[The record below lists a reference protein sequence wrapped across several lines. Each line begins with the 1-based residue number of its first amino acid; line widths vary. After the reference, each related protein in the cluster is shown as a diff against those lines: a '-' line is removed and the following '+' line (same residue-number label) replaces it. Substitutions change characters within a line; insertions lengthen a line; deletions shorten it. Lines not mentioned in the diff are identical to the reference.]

1 MPPAPTNA
9 EKMRALRWALG
20 GGAANIVYVHL
31 TFAGPVFLLF
41 LDKLELNKRQIGLV
55 LSLVPFCNLIILLF
69 APAAAWIGFKRT
81 YVATWTT
88 RKFVMALLMATPW
101 VLYKWGASA
110 AFVFVASVILLFAV
124 CRALAMAGFV
134 PWMQELVPNAVRGRF
149 GAVEQLISIILGAA
163 VLAAAGVFLGDDPQL
178 SGFTV
183 LFGVAFFFG
192 LLSVVLYTRVPGGA
206 SIRGDTGQR
215 ADFAS
220 MFESLRDRQFLLFLA
235 GGAAVALGWAPL
247 SVGAF
252 APLFFK
258 EQVGLKPNQVLYFN
272 SVLLAAGIFSGFL
285 WGWAADRYGSKPVM
299 LITLAV
305 LWCYP
310 LGLWILPR
318 HDESAFYAALCL
330 AAIIGLALP
339 GYSISYSRLLMV
351 RIIPPDRRSG
361 YTAVHL
367 ASMGLMHGLAPLV
380 AGVVIQQSAGLHGSL
395 GLLVIDSY
403 TPLIWSGLILIAL
416 AIILLSRVKGDSN
429 VPVRHF
435 AGMFIQ
441 GNALAAMQ
449 ALVTYQFAGV
459 EENRVSTI
467 ERLGVTRSPL
477 SIDELIE
484 SLRDPSFNVRFEVV
498 VSMARTRPDPKLTD
512 AMIDVLRC
520 DEPDMCIAAA
530 WALGRMGDRR
540 AIEPLR
546 EALVRDYPLLRARVA
561 RALGSLG
568 DHASMLALL
577 QGLAQEDDV
586 GIKLAYA
593 SALGALK
600 SVEALHPLLDLL
612 AVLPEKLQRKE
623 AALAVATIAGR
634 EQWFVRLSRSVDR
647 NPGDALA
654 GVILSMRRRILRHL
668 GHGSGGLEARFD
680 ACVRAFGE
688 DRLDEGARELR
699 AIVDFVPADR
709 FLPGAESVLRDTSAR
724 IANQQSPHLEHLML
738 IVHVL
743 HTGFGAS
750 AEEGVVNGSKT

>member
-9 EKMRALRWALG
+9 EKMRALPWALG
-20 GGAANIVYVHL
+20 GGAANIVFIHL

-55 LSLVPFCNLIILLF
+55 LSLVPFCNLIVLLF
-69 APAAAWIGFKRT
+69 APAAAWIGYKRS
-81 YVATWTT
+81 YIAAWTT

-101 VLYKWGASA
+101 VLHTWGASA
-110 AFVFVASVILLFAV
+110 AFVFVVCVILVFAV
-124 CRALAMAGFV
+124 CRGLAMAGYV
-134 PWMQELVPNAVRGRF
+134 PWIQELVPNAVRGRF
-149 GAVEQLISIILGAA
+149 GAVEQILSITLGAI

-178 SGFTV
+178 GSFTI
-183 LFGVAFFFG
+183 LFGAALFFG
-192 LLSVVLYTRVPGGA
+192 LLSVVLYGRLPGGA
-206 SIRGDTGQR
+206 SIRSDTGQR

-220 MFESLRDRQFLLFLA
+220 MFESLRDRQFQLFLA
-235 GGAAVALGWAPL
+235 GGAAVSLGWAPL

-258 EQVGLKPNQVLYFN
+258 EQVGLKPDQVLYFN
-272 SVLLAAGIFSGFL
+272 SVLLATGIFSGFL
-285 WGWAADRYGSKPVM
+285 WGWAADRYGSKPIM

-330 AAIIGLALP
+330 AAITGLALP
-339 GYSISYSRLLMV
+339 GWSISYSRLLMV
-351 RIIPPDRRSG
+351 RIIPPERRSG
-361 YTAVHL
+361 YTAVHVATL
-367 ASMGLMHGLAPLV
+367 GLMHGVAPLL

-403 TPLIWSGLILIAL
+403 TPLMGSGLVFIAL

-429 VPVRHF
+429 IPVRHF
-435 AGMFIQ
+435 AGI
-441 GNALAAMQ
+441 
-449 ALVTYQFAGV
+449 
-459 EENRVSTI
+459 EEKRVSTV

-477 SIDELIE
+477 SVEELIE
-484 SLRDPSFNVRFEVV
+484 SLHDPSFNVRFEVV
-498 VSMARTRPDPKLTD
+498 VSMARTRSNPKLTD
-512 AMIDVLRC
+512 ALIDVLRS
-520 DEPDMCIAAA
+520 DEPDMCITAA

-546 EALVRDYPLLRARVA
+546 EALDRDYPLLRARVA

-568 DHASMLALL
+568 DHESMPALL
-577 QGLAQEDDV
+577 QGLAQEDDA

-654 GVILSMRRRILRHL
+654 GVMLSMRRRVLRHL
-668 GHGSGGLEARFD
+668 GHGSGGLEAHFD

-688 DRLDEGARELR
+688 NRLDEGAREL
-699 AIVDFVPADR
+699 AATVDLVPDDR

-724 IANQQSPHLEHLML
+724 IANQQSPHVEHLML

-750 AEEGVVNGSKT
+750 AEDGAGS